1 MYRLFAVLILAL
13 SLYSCG
19 PEVQSENPIVAKNK
33 SQETGM
39 MFPKPVGYVNDFSGL
54 FDKEQ
59 RSQLEAILNDFEK
72 KTTNEIVVVTIDSIT
87 PYDDIHL
94 YTTELANTWGVGKKE
109 LNNGMAVLICNNIK
123 AISISIGYGTEK
135 VISDRMCKIAIDST
149 MIPAFRDGNF
159 YEGTKMGVE
168 ELIEKWR

>member
-1 MYRLFAVLILAL
+1 
-13 SLYSCG
+13 
-19 PEVQSENPIVAKNK
+19 
-33 SQETGM
+33 M

-109 LNNGMAVLICNNIK
+109 LNNGMTVLICNSIRS
-123 AISISIGYGTEK
+123 ISISTGYGTEK

-159 YEGTKMGVE
+159 YEGTKMGIE